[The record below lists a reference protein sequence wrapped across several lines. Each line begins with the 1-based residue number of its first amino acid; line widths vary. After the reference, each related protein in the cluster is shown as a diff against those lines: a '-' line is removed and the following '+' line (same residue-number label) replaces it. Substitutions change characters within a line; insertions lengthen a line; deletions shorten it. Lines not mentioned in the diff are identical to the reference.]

1 MSFLSELRD
10 AHESAHPGPPMTDM
24 PTAPTDERLLLGDR
38 TRTRHP
44 YAKAFTC
51 AVVTYLISVAL
62 AKGVVLYGLLP
73 HAATPPQLGDAM
85 AGVLLLF
92 ALPSIVAALLT
103 GLIVSHAVRSWP
115 VSKIAL
121 AFLPMFCAALALQVL
136 SAVFG

>member
-10 AHESAHPGPPMTDM
+10 AHEAPHQSPAMTDM
-24 PTAPTDERLLLGDR
+24 PVAPADEGLLLADR
-38 TRTRHP
+38 TRTSHP

-51 AVVTYLISVAL
+51 AGVSYLISVAL
-62 AKGVVLYGLLP
+62 TMVALYGLLP
-73 HAATPPQLGDAM
+73 HAASPPQLGHAM

-115 VSKIAL
+115 VLKIAL
-121 AFLPMFCAALALQVL
+121 AFLPLFCAALALQVL
-136 SAVFG
+136 G

>member
-1 MSFLSELRD
+1 MSFLSELRE
-10 AHESAHPGPPMTDM
+10 AHEEPHQGPPMTDM
-24 PTAPTDERLLLGDR
+24 LTASMDERLLVAER
-38 TRTRHP
+38 MCTRHP

-51 AVVTYLISVAL
+51 AGVTYLVGVAL
-62 AKGVVLYGLLP
+62 TMGVVLGGLLP
-73 HAATPPQLGDAM
+73 HAATAQQLGHTM

-115 VSKIAL
+115 VLKIAL
-121 AFLPMFCAALALQVL
+121 AFLPLFGAALALQVL

>member
-10 AHESAHPGPPMTDM
+10 THEAPHQSPPITDT
-24 PTAPTDERLLLGDR
+24 PAAPAGERLLPADR

-51 AVVTYLISVAL
+51 AGVGYLLSVAL
-62 AKGVVLYGLLP
+62 TMVVLYGLLP
-73 HAATPPQLGDAM
+73 HATPEQVGDAM
-85 AGVLLLF
+85 AGALLLF

-115 VSKIAL
+115 VAKIAL
-121 AFLPMFCAALALQVL
+121 AFLPLFCAALALQVL
-136 SAVFG
+136 G